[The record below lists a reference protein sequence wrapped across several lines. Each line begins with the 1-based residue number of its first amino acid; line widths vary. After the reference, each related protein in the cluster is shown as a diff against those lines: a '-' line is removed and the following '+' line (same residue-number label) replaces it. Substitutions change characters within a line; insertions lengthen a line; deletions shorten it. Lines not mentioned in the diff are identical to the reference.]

1 MTYMPYLAAK
11 YRPAVIVV
19 RARTGWADSGRGAV
33 NGVPA
38 DQAVYYIRVKVNRRY
53 VGGCV

>member
-11 YRPAVIVV
+11 YRPAVRVV
-19 RARTGWADSGRGAV
+19 MARMGWADSGRGAV

-38 DQAVYYIRVKVNRRY
+38 DQAVYYTRVKGNIQER
-53 VGGCV
+53 C

>member
-11 YRPAVIVV
+11 YRPAVRVV
-19 RARTGWADSGRGAV
+19 RARIGWAVSGRGAV

-38 DQAVYYIRVKVNRRY
+38 DQAVYYTRVEENIQ
-53 VGGCV
+53 GNC